1 MRRSRGLGDVYKRQA
16 QTIWERIGMPGQITD
31 QRLPLAVAWGGYPG
45 GISIDK
51 GEPLFPRRK
60 LTEN

>member
-1 MRRSRGLGDVYKRQA
+1 
-16 QTIWERIGMPGQITD
+16 MPGQITD